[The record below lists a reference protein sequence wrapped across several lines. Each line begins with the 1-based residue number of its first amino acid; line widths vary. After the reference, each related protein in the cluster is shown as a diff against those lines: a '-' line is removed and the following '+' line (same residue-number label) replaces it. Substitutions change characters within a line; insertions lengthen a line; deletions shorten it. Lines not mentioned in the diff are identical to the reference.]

1 MSVQPKASSGIF
13 APKTSEPSKWFV
25 LYVHG
30 RKEKIANDLL
40 NQAGYRTYLPLEK
53 KLKET
58 KNRKRWVEEPLFKS
72 YIFVKIKKYQLYD
85 VLQSTYVTT
94 YVKFQGEPATVREED
109 LLFIKRMLIT
119 QTSFEIVSGQMEV
132 GKEVTLKT
140 GPFKGFKGN
149 VAEIRGKNSIV
160 VQLTQLNSNVVI
172 SLKDIEEV
180 KKQMTE

>member
-1 MSVQPKASSGIF
+1 MSDKPKASNGIF
-13 APKTSEPSKWFV
+13 APKTSENPRWYVF
-25 LYVHG
+25 YVHS
-30 RKEKIANDLL
+30 RKEKVANDLL
-40 NQAGYRTYLPLEK
+40 NLYGFRTYLPLER

-72 YIFVKIKKYQLYD
+72 YIFVKIRRNQLYD
-85 VLQSTYVTT
+85 VLQTTYITT
-94 YVKFQGEPATVREED
+94 YVKFEGEPATVREED

-160 VQLTQLNSNVVI
+160 VQLTQLNSNIVI

-180 KKQMTE
+180 EKKMAE